1 MPNTRSQSRPPSTS
15 TPPVAYAPSARR
27 TPDRAPNRTPG
38 RAAECE
44 IKCVDQAKVER
55 ARQALPGAETMVTL
69 AETLRAL
76 GDPTRL
82 RIVAALAAEGVG
94 ELCVCDLAVLVGVSD
109 SAVSHSLRTL
119 RQLRLVRYRKA
130 GKIAYY
136 ALTDTHVARLVT
148 EGVQHVEDGTAPVA
162 AAPVAAATG
171 LP

>member
-1 MPNTRSQSRPPSTS
+1 MSSSRQQSRHAAATAPLVS
-15 TPPVAYAPSARR
+15 YAPAA
-27 TPDRAPNRTPG
+27 PDRTDL
-38 RAAECE
+38 CE
-44 IKCVDQAKVER
+44 VARVDRAKVER
-55 ARQALPGAETMVTL
+55 ARRALPAPETMFAL

-82 RIVAALAAEGVG
+82 KIVAALAAEGVG

-136 ALTDTHVARLVT
+136 ALNDAHVARLVT
-148 EGVQHVEDGTAPVA
+148 EGVGHIEDDTSRVTSLASVTRDAGTEAR
-162 AAPVAAATG
+162 
-171 LP
+171 